1 MRNQIPGHE
10 AKHKEAGFSLVELLI
25 VVSVILIIVILLQ
38 VKGSGFGAALG
49 GMSGGSVFR
58 TKRGLEKTLFQATIL
73 LTIVFIF
80 VSFLSV
86 ESQK

>member
-1 MRNQIPGHE
+1 MLLQI
-10 AKHKEAGFSLVELLI
+10 LQI
-25 VVSVILIIVILLQ
+25 TISVILIIVVLLQ

-58 TKRGLEKTLFQATIL
+58 TKRGLERTLFQATIIL
-73 LTIVFIF
+73 VIVFIF

-86 ESQK
+86 QSQK

>member
-1 MRNQIPGHE
+1 MLLNLLQI
-10 AKHKEAGFSLVELLI
+10 S
-25 VVSVILIIVILLQ
+25 VSVILIVVILLQ

-49 GMSGGSVFR
+49 GMSGGSVYR
-58 TKRGLEKTLFQATIL
+58 TKRGLERTLFQATIL

-86 ESQK
+86 YSQK

>member
-1 MRNQIPGHE
+1 MMNVLQI
-10 AKHKEAGFSLVELLI
+10 VI
-25 VVSVILIIVILLQ
+25 SVILIVVILLQ

-73 LTIVFIF
+73 LTVAFIF

-86 ESQK
+86 LAQK

>member
-1 MRNQIPGHE
+1 MLNILQ
-10 AKHKEAGFSLVELLI
+10 I
-25 VVSVILIIVILLQ
+25 VVSAILVVVILLQ

-49 GMSGGSVFR
+49 GMSGGSVYR
-58 TKRGLEKTLFQATIL
+58 TKRGLERTLFQATII

-86 ESQK
+86 QAQK

>member
-1 MRNQIPGHE
+1 MLNILQI
-10 AKHKEAGFSLVELLI
+10 A
-25 VVSVILIIVILLQ
+25 VSVTLIIVVLLQ

-58 TKRGLEKTLFQATIL
+58 TKRGLERTLFQATIL
-73 LTIVFIF
+73 LVIVFIM

-86 ESQK
+86 ASQ

>member
-1 MRNQIPGHE
+1 MLLNVVQIVIS
-10 AKHKEAGFSLVELLI
+10 ALLI
-25 VVSVILIIVILLQ
+25 VSVLLQ

-58 TKRGLEKTLFQATIL
+58 TKRGLERTLFQATIIL
-73 LTIVFIF
+73 VIVFIF

-86 ESQK
+86 QSQR

>member
-1 MRNQIPGHE
+1 MMNLLQIVI
-10 AKHKEAGFSLVELLI
+10 SVVLI
-25 VVSVILIIVILLQ
+25 VVILLQ

-58 TKRGLEKTLFQATIL
+58 TKRGLERTLFQATII

-86 ESQK
+86 QAQR

>member
-1 MRNQIPGHE
+1 MLNLLQIVI
-10 AKHKEAGFSLVELLI
+10 SSLLI
-25 VVSVILIIVILLQ
+25 VVVLLQ

-49 GMSGGSVFR
+49 GMSGGGVFR
-58 TKRGLEKTLFQATIL
+58 TKRGLEKTLFQATII

-86 ESQK
+86 ESQN

>member
-1 MRNQIPGHE
+1 M
-10 AKHKEAGFSLVELLI
+10 LLNVIQI
-25 VVSVILIIVILLQ
+25 VVSVILIVVILLQ

-58 TKRGLEKTLFQATIL
+58 TKRGLERTLFQATIML
-73 LTIVFIF
+73 VVVFIM

-86 ESQK
+86 ETQ